1 MISNPFQMVSLMDV
15 TTAIEKPKRQNAAL
29 KHLMVLHWI
38 MVVLIF
44 LLYFTGVFVAHPP
57 QASCLAWLTS
67 WLHQSLGMLSLMLLI
82 ARIFLLLRLV
92 RHRYLRR
99 SPKFTSNWLRTIIL
113 HSSLYFF
120 MLIAPVSGFFLR
132 NFLGLDTTLFGIQM
146 PSIFASHDNWV
157 ELAKSLHFWSSY
169 IFLAFIFLRILAYWK
184 IVWITVRKRFIY
196 LAKAFSKKES

>member
-1 MISNPFQMVSLMDV
+1 MNV

-38 MVVLIF
+38 MVVLIL
-44 LLYFTGVFVAHPP
+44 LLYVTGVLVAHPP
-57 QASCLAWLTS
+57 QTSFLAWLIS

-113 HSSLYFF
+113 NSSLYFF
-120 MLIAPVSGFFLR
+120 MLVAPVSGFFLR

-146 PSIFASHDNWV
+146 PSIFASNENWV
-157 ELAKSLHFWSSY
+157 ELAKSSHFWSSY
-169 IFLAFIFLRILAYWK
+169 IFLAFIFLHILTYWK
-184 IVWITVRKRFIY
+184 IVWITVRKRFTY